1 VTTLNFDLTD
11 NWHMII
17 LPLGMIATL
26 LFCYAFCY
34 RLGFRMEQTN
44 GQTDKTCG
52 LLARSHKKSR
62 KVWNVALLVRGETA
76 RSVDALL

>member
-1 VTTLNFDLTD
+1 
-11 NWHMII
+11 
-17 LPLGMIATL
+17 
-26 LFCYAFCY
+26 
-34 RLGFRMEQTN
+34 MEQTN